1 MKRILK
7 TICNYGFFFLLI
19 FAVNSCA
26 HFKIKK
32 LDKESLIPNNF
43 YSFLSKEY
51 LNFAKF
57 ELYEMHDEIDANY
70 FAFKASQLIN
80 DKIFYPENPKDWD
93 IPENYV
99 GEANIM
105 FNKLTNLIDKD
116 LYKSF
121 PEEFSKMMI
130 GYDCWIEQIEENWQ
144 LEHIDECHDKFYK
157 NFKLISNNLEEKD
170 ANLNNTN
177 KIYKDNEAII
187 KKEEKDNIIEDKQ
200 IYKKVIF
207 FEFDKFILSS
217 IQLIE
222 LEKFIETAIQN
233 KNMKIFIEGHTDT
246 MGTNAYNLKLSD
258 KRANFIKDY
267 LLTLNLNNTIET
279 KAYGEVN
286 QLVTTHD
293 EIKEKRNR
301 RAELYLK

>member
-1 MKRILK
+1 MKK
-7 TICNYGFFFLLI
+7 
-19 FAVNSCA
+19 
-26 HFKIKK
+26 
-32 LDKESLIPNNF
+32 
-43 YSFLSKEY
+43 
-51 LNFAKF
+51 
-57 ELYEMHDEIDANY
+57 
-70 FAFKASQLIN
+70 
-80 DKIFYPENPKDWD
+80 
-93 IPENYV
+93 
-99 GEANIM
+99 
-105 FNKLTNLIDKD
+105 
-116 LYKSF
+116 
-121 PEEFSKMMI
+121 
-130 GYDCWIEQIEENWQ
+130 
-144 LEHIDECHDKFYK
+144 
-157 NFKLISNNLEEKD
+157 
-170 ANLNNTN
+170 
-177 KIYKDNEAII
+177 
-187 KKEEKDNIIEDKQ
+187 KQ

-293 EIKEKRNR
+293 EIKEKLNR